1 MQINPTCN
9 PRNLRSASLYKKLPF
24 KSLQQSAN
32 IKLKSYSVIYS
43 FTTHILIIANIWSL
57 CWSKFILLTEATP
70 LCRWSCYIYFTK
82 FKAALAEVF
91 LTFPTWICGNRSHA
105 QSEMFNDTGIL
116 NRQRSK
122 SRETESYPHRS
133 GPTAGA
139 SLCAC
144 RPKPSRHRLRS
155 FLSSLLTFV
164 STSPR

>member
-1 MQINPTCN
+1 MQSQESEEYFTLQKTLLLISSTIGKHQTQV
-9 PRNLRSASLYKKLPF
+9 LLSHLLIYHTHSLD
-24 KSLQQSAN
+24 
-32 IKLKSYSVIYS
+32 
-43 FTTHILIIANIWSL
+43 ILIIANIWSL

-105 QSEMFNDTGIL
+105 QSETFNDTGIL

-144 RPKPSRHRLRS
+144 RPKPFRHRSRN